1 MLLSAYRGLPNPRYT
16 CGYGLDMSIQAEQ
29 FQSLALKHE
38 EIKSVS
44 DIKRLSRYLFGILL
58 FALFVY
64 LPTAHPQQSLL
75 KAGEIRG
82 TVHSQET
89 GDPLVDATVQLV
101 ETGRRAL
108 TDENGEF
115 RFDNLSPGNYT
126 LSVVAVGYRLLKE
139 RNVATVKAAQITEVK
154 IDLAP
159 LSVTLDE
166 VEVKSSSIPATVG
179 KQTLGVMEIKRIPG
193 SAGDAL
199 RALQAL
205 PGIGVAN
212 DFDGQLYI
220 RGGAPEDNRFYLDRA
235 PLFYPYHFGGFVST
249 VNSEVLNRI
258 DVYAGGFGAEYGA
271 DAQAVIDI
279 YSRRGRTDRV
289 GGKFNLNLLYSE
301 GLLEGPIGSRG
312 SWYLAGRRSYI
323 DLFPIDVARITAFPR
338 FWDYQAKV
346 SYDLSENHQFS
357 VKAFAADDIMG
368 FRLGL
373 ADVDYDPT
381 LAGSLDLEG
390 RFDVQAAN
398 LRSTLTDRLTSHLSI
413 SRASYFQS
421 FSFGQGLFLRAEPV
435 QYELRED
442 LAYRLNPKHRLESGL
457 LVSTTRWNVSSFF
470 PRIPDEGDPA
480 ASESQ
485 YFTFEEK
492 GAVDFDRR
500 FNFVEGYL
508 QNRYEPLAFLSV
520 TLGLR
525 LDYFN
530 ITDRVSVGPRG
541 SLGFRMPGGSEL
553 RFAYGR
559 YETSPYFWQIAPG
572 YGNPDLKE
580 NTAVHY
586 VLELERKIST
596 QTRFKVAG
604 YQKDFTDLITRDQ
617 TVGYLNQG
625 QGFARGVELS
635 LNHRAGDRFFSWANY
650 TYSVSKR
657 EDRPGEP
664 ERLYSYDQTHVA
676 TLTAS
681 YMLTPTWEIGAKW
694 QYRTGNPYTPVIDT
708 KIVPHPVT
716 GLPRYAPIYGP
727 TNSARVSPFHRLD
740 LRINKSFIYQHWRWG
755 IFLELLNAYNRK
767 NVLDVDY
774 NRNYTEQRSVYQLPL
789 IPYLGLNVAF

>member
-1 MLLSAYRGLPNPRYT
+1 MNSWYGIKGLARYLSAILLLLLSICLIPAYPKQ
-16 CGYGLDMSIQAEQ
+16 SILEGSGQ
-29 FQSLALKHE
+29 
-38 EIKSVS
+38 
-44 DIKRLSRYLFGILL
+44 
-58 FALFVY
+58 
-64 LPTAHPQQSLL
+64 
-75 KAGEIRG
+75 IRG
-82 TVHSQET
+82 TVYGRDT
-89 GDPLVDATVQLV
+89 GDQLTDATVQLI
-101 ETGRRAL
+101 EAGQSTL
-108 TDENGEF
+108 TDKNGKF
-115 RFDNLSPGNYT
+115 RFGNLPPGKYT
-126 LSVVAVGYRLLKE
+126 LNVVTVGYYLLE
-139 RNVATVKAAQITEVK
+139 EGNVVTVKAGEVIEVK
-154 IDLAP
+154 IYLA
-159 LSVTLDE
+159 SVNVILED
-166 VEVKSSSIPATVG
+166 VEVKLRSIPATVG

-220 RGGAPEDNRFYLDRA
+220 RGGSPDDNRFYLDRA
-235 PLFYPYHFGGFVST
+235 PLFYPYHFGGLVST

-258 DVYAGGFGAEYGA
+258 DVYAGGFGAEFGA

-279 YSRRGRTDRV
+279 YSRRGREDRV

-323 DLFPIDVARITAFPR
+323 HLFPIEGTRITAFPR

-346 SYDLSENHQFS
+346 SYDLSEKHQFN
-357 VKAFAADDIMG
+357 VKAFAADDVMG
-368 FRLGL
+368 FKLGL
-373 ADVDYDPT
+373 AEVAYDPT
-381 LAGSLDLEG
+381 LAGRLDLEG
-390 RFDVQAAN
+390 RFDVQAAD

-413 SRASYFQS
+413 SRASYFQA
-421 FSFGQGLFLRAEPV
+421 FSFGQGLFLRLEPV

-442 LAYRLNPKHRLESGL
+442 LAYRLNPKHQLESGL
-457 LVSTTRWNVSSFF
+457 LVSTTQWNVSSFF
-470 PRIPDEGDPA
+470 PRLPDEGDPA
-480 ASESQ
+480 GSESQ

-492 GAVDFDRR
+492 IAADFEQR

-508 QNRYEPLAFLSV
+508 QNRYDPLTFLSV

-530 ITDRVSVGPRG
+530 LTNRVSVGPRG
-541 SLGFRMPGGSEL
+541 SLQFKMPGGSEL

-559 YETSPYFWQIAPG
+559 YEISPYPWQIAPE
-572 YGNPDLKE
+572 YGNPNLKE
-580 NTAVHY
+580 NTAIHY
-586 VLELERKIST
+586 ILELEREIST

-604 YQKDFTDLITRDQ
+604 YQKDFRDLITRDQ
-617 TVGYLNQG
+617 SVGYLNQG

-650 TYSVSKR
+650 AYSVSKR

-676 TLTAS
+676 TLTVS

-694 QYRTGNPYTPVIDT
+694 QYRTGNPYTPVIGA
-708 KIVPHPVT
+708 KILPHPVT
-716 GLPRYAPIYGP
+716 GLPRTFPSTAKPIRYEC
-727 TNSARVSPFHRLD
+727 R
-740 LRINKSFIYQHWRWG
+740 
-755 IFLELLNAYNRK
+755 
-767 NVLDVDY
+767 
-774 NRNYTEQRSVYQLPL
+774 RST
-789 IPYLGLNVAF
+789 A